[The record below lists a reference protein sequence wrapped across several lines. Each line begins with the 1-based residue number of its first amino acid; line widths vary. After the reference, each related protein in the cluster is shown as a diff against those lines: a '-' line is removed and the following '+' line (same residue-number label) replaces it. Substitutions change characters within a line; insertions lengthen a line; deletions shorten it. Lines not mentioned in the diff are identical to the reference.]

1 MIDSFL
7 RHNGNHYLAEFAK
20 RLPSGYARTEAGKV
34 TIFHP
39 NHPDPDAPSIL
50 IGTGWHGDEQGATL
64 ALMDFLDFEDS
75 RFFSRHV
82 NISYMPLVSVEGNA
96 MGTRMN
102 MRGEDPNYA
111 EPDKRKLVTNILEP
125 SSEAQGLF
133 DNLDLVL
140 RLARNG
146 YYTMHEEMR
155 NRFGGAYVYYD
166 GEEDTLPFTLL
177 NELEQWM
184 VISDTTP
191 IIDTHKK
198 GSFEAFMHEKGV
210 PEVTCVETLACSQ
223 CEVPERVRRIAHV
236 NCLRIYCEHI
246 VAMGK

>member
-82 NISYMPLVSVEGNA
+82 NISYMPLVSVEGNS
-96 MGTRMN
+96 MGSRTN
-102 MRGEDPNYA
+102 ASGQDPNCV
-111 EPDKRKLVTNILEP
+111 EPDDRTLLTHLEP
-125 SSEAQGLF
+125 SSEAQSLF
-133 DNLDLVL
+133 DNMNLVL

-146 YYTMHEEMR
+146 YYTMHEDMR
-155 NRFGGAYVYYD
+155 NRYNGAYIYYAGD
-166 GEEDTLPFTLL
+166 DQSLPFTLL

-184 VISDTTP
+184 EISD
-191 IIDTHKK
+191 IEAIRENHKK
-198 GSFEAFMHEKGV
+198 GSFESFMHDKGI
-210 PEVTCVETLACSQ
+210 PEVVCTETIGCVQ
-223 CEVPERVRRIAHV
+223 CNVPERVRRIAHV

-246 VAMGK
+246 IALGT